1 MKACTLMS
9 GSSGNALYLEAAGT
23 RILVDAGQT
32 GKKIV
37 QALEESCG
45 VSPRDLD
52 GIIVTHAHRDH
63 ICGAGILSRRYDLPI
78 YATEG
83 TWHEMNPLIGKIKPD
98 NVLYMGSEHKF
109 ELNDLQIETFPTSH
123 DAMESVGL
131 VCSSLGISTGI
142 ATDSGVFTAK
152 MSLKLK
158 NMDCLILESNHDKQM
173 LHNGPYPWPLKKR
186 IASIIGHLSNEG
198 AAQAL
203 LKVIGEK
210 TGNVI
215 LAHLS
220 EENNKPALAL
230 ETVKST
236 LQKSQVSIDGVDI
249 SVAPRY
255 KPGRCYKIE
264 RK

>member
-9 GSSGNALYLEAAGT
+9 GSSGNAIYIET
-23 RILVDAGQT
+23 DKTKIIVDAGQA
-32 GKKIV
+32 GKRIM

-45 VSPRDLD
+45 VSPKDLD
-52 GIIVTHAHRDH
+52 CIIVTHAHHDH
-63 ICGAGILSRRYDLPI
+63 ICGAGILSRRYNLPI

-83 TWHEMNPLIGKIKPD
+83 TWYEMKPLIGSIKPE
-98 NVLYMGSEHKF
+98 NTFFMGSEDKI
-109 ELNDLQIETFPTSH
+109 ELKDLQIETFPTSH

-131 VCSSLGISTGI
+131 VCRSGRISTGI
-142 ATDSGVFTAK
+142 ATDSGVFTAR
-152 MSLKLK
+152 MGAKLK
-158 NMDCLILESNHDKQM
+158 DMDCLILESNHDTQM

-186 IASIIGHLSNEG
+186 IASIMGHLSNEG
-198 AAQAL
+198 AGQAL
-203 LKVIGEK
+203 LKIIGEK
-210 TGNVI
+210 TKNVI

-236 LQKSQVSIDGVDI
+236 LEKNQVDIKDVDI

-255 KPGRCYKIE
+255 KPGRCYTIE